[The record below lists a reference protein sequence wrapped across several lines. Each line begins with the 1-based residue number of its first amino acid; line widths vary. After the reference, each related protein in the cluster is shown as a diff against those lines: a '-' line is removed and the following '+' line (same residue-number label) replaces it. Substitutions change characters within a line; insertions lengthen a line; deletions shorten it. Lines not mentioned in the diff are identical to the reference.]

1 MTKAIYFDMDG
12 TIADLYAV
20 EGWLDMLESHDP
32 TPYKQARP
40 MVRMNTLARLLN
52 QARARGVVIGV
63 VSWLSKGSNEEYNKL
78 VTEAKLQW
86 LHTHLK
92 SVVWDEV
99 HIVPYGTPKHNIVD
113 ITDSVLFDDEERNR
127 TQWLGT
133 AYGVDNLIETL
144 KVVVR

>member
-63 VSWLSKGSNEEYNKL
+63 VSWLSKGGNEEYNKL

-113 ITDSVLFDDEERNR
+113 ITDSVLFDDEEHNR